1 MAMVEIEKVSRN
13 NSNSYSSLWTHW
25 RTSTC
30 ISISLMM
37 FQQLSGHACVLA
49 YAPEIFTRVG
59 MSLQYSSA
67 ATITLGLTK
76 VIVTSVTV
84 PFIDRVGRRILLLMG
99 VAGMTLSLLAI
110 SFTYISNDKDMQGGG
125 STNTVVTSYISLFA
139 ACVYVASYA
148 VGFGPISW
156 LVVSEIFSDDIRG
169 RALGKSNICCN
180 YMNNISNVSLIW
192 FAFSPH

>member
-1 MAMVEIEKVSRN
+1 
-13 NSNSYSSLWTHW
+13 
-25 RTSTC
+25 
-30 ISISLMM
+30 
-37 FQQLSGHACVLA
+37 
-49 YAPEIFTRVG
+49 
-59 MSLQYSSA
+59 
-67 ATITLGLTK
+67 
-76 VIVTSVTV
+76 
-84 PFIDRVGRRILLLMG
+84 MG

-169 RALGKSNICCN
+169 RALGKSNIRCN
-180 YMNNISNVSLIW
+180 YMNNISIVSLI
-192 FAFSPH
+192 